1 MKMKMKAKRDEI
13 ERVFVAAE
21 DVRRTCK
28 SAYIEEPTD
37 EAWDAVM
44 VAEELYN
51 VARCNRDV
59 SMGYVGGVR

>member
-1 MKMKMKAKRDEI
+1 MKAKREEI
-13 ERVFVAAE
+13 DGALDAATAA
-21 DVRRTCK
+21 RIACK
-28 SAYIEEPTD
+28 EAYINELTD